1 MLSSVTLRSVLLV
14 VVLLIAGCG
23 DDENQAEA
31 STFTGVVCSSV
42 QSWMTDMVKA
52 TNAFSTDSPD
62 LSVGDRRA
70 RYVRTFDDLAAIT
83 ADLRER
89 LQQAPTDG
97 TDAGAAETMRSLL
110 LDAAATVNQQI
121 TDNQR
126 DAAGEADDSYARTSV
141 VPDYL
146 FSGTEKA
153 MSTVFKT
160 LNERANELGL
170 EGLQGSCG
178 RE

>member
-1 MLSSVTLRSVLLV
+1 
-14 VVLLIAGCG
+14 
-23 DDENQAEA
+23 
-31 STFTGVVCSSV
+31 
-42 QSWMTDMVKA
+42 MVKA

-62 LSVGDRRA
+62 LSVSDRRA
-70 RYVRTFDDLAAIT
+70 RYARTFDDLATIT
-83 ADLRER
+83 ADLRQR
-89 LQQAPTDG
+89 LEQASTDG

-110 LDAAATVNQQI
+110 LDAVATVDQQI

-126 DAAGEADDSYARTSV
+126 DAAAEADASYSV
-141 VPDYL
+141 AAVQPDYL

-178 RE
+178 RG